1 MEQILR
7 EMIEEIQ
14 NVLGCCLSYDEMER
28 VIGEYYERIMEILPV
43 QISEDYATYS
53 NEASYIRGWNACVEK
68 IVNP

>member
-28 VIGEYYERIMEILPV
+28 VIGEDYERIMEILLV